1 MKHQLN
7 NSEWNI
13 ISFLW
18 DEQPLTMTEIVKKM
32 EDEQGWSKSTTK
44 TVLKR
49 MLDKGIINY
58 DRDQKPRKYYTALK
72 KEEVQFEETDSFVNR
87 VFEGKLSL
95 LVNNFV
101 STGRMSREEIRQLQD
116 ILDQAEKKLE

>member
-1 MKHQLN
+1 
-7 NSEWNI
+7 
-13 ISFLW
+13 
-18 DEQPLTMTEIVKKM
+18 M
-32 EDEQGWSKSTTK
+32 EGEQGWSKSTTK

-87 VFEGKLSL
+87 VFGGKLSL

>member
-87 VFEGKLSL
+87 VFGGKLSL

>member
-32 EDEQGWSKSTTK
+32 EGEQGWSKSTTK

-87 VFEGKLSL
+87 VFGGKLSL

-116 ILDQAEKKLE
+116 LLDQSEKKLE

>member
-32 EDEQGWSKSTTK
+32 EGEQGWSKSTTK

-87 VFEGKLSL
+87 VFGGKLSL